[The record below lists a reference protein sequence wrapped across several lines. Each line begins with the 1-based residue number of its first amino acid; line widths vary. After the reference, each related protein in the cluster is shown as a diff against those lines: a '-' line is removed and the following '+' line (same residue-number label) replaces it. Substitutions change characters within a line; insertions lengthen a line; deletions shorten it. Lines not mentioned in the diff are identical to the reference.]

1 MRLTKKLMVISLCIV
16 LLIPK
21 TNDSTVMNKYNFH
34 LARLQM
40 VETQIKTRGIKN
52 KAVLNA
58 MQIVPRHLFVPANM
72 QDYAYLDGPLDIG
85 YGQTISQ
92 PYIVAFMT
100 EVMQLNAESKVLEI
114 GTGSGYQAAVLS
126 KICQTVYS
134 IEIIEELA
142 EITKTLLHK
151 LGYDNIY
158 LKIGDG
164 NIGWP
169 SAAPF
174 DVIIITAAA
183 KYIPRSLLNQ
193 LKVGGRMVMPL
204 AEDDF
209 NQTLILLI
217 KTDEANNFRQE
228 KLMPVRFVPLTG
240 NAT

>member
-1 MRLTKKLMVISLCIV
+1 MILTNKMIAISLSIV
-16 LLIPK
+16 LLSSKI
-21 TNDSTVMNKYNFH
+21 NGSTIMSKDNFY

-52 KAVLNA
+52 KAVLHA

-85 YGQTISQ
+85 YVQTISQ

-100 EVMQLNAESKVLEI
+100 EIMQLNAESKVLEI

-126 KICQTVYS
+126 KICQKVYS
-134 IEIIEELA
+134 IEIIEKLA
-142 EITKTLLHK
+142 EITKTLLHT
-151 LGYDNIY
+151 LGIDNIY

-174 DVIIITAAA
+174 DSIIITAAT
-183 KYIPRSLLNQ
+183 KHIPYTLLNQ

-217 KTDEANNFRQE
+217 KTDEANNFKQE
-228 KLMPVRFVPLTG
+228 KLMPVRFVPLT
-240 NAT
+240 